1 MNFRDTWLRMKR
13 AEREALA
20 EKVGTTYKYLQKLSG
35 GFAVPSMAMAQRI
48 KDALGK
54 RLDIDGFMKASL
66 EAGNRRRK
74 P

>member
-1 MNFRDTWLRMKR
+1 MDFRDIWLRMTR

-20 EKVGTTYKYLQKLSG
+20 AKAGTTYKYLQKLSG

-54 RLDIDGFMKASL
+54 RLDIDGFMKAAR
-66 EAGNRRRK
+66 EAGRRRK